1 MEIKV
6 LGSCCGNCTR
16 LEALVKEVVAEAG
29 LNATV
34 QKVTDYK
41 EIVGYG
47 IMRTP
52 GLVVDGKLVAY
63 GRVPSKGE
71 IAGWI
76 GGVRA

>member
-6 LGSCCGNCTR
+6 LGSCCGNCDK
-16 LEALVKEVVAEAG
+16 LLAMVKEVATEKSLA
-29 LNATV
+29 ATV

-47 IMRTP
+47 VMRTP

-63 GRVPSKGE
+63 GRIPSRDE
-71 IAGWI
+71 IAGWLE
-76 GGVRA
+76 GVSS